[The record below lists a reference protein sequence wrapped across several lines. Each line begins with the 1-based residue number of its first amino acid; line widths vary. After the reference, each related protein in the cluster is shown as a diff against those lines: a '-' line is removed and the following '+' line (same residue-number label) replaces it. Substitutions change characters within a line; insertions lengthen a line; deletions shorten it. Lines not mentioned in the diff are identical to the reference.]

1 MRSYLIIAVVVLSSV
16 LAGFS
21 QTPQNTAP
29 VKWER
34 YRDGKLK
41 LSVLLP
47 KLPIRIDSVEP
58 CSERLITEY
67 WAYAESAAYMVKVT
81 SKWSGYNAFCEKVR
95 KFNSDLFE
103 DEMRGFAAAKDV
115 VTGVATIGQYQGV
128 RTFSSRFRRKYVFD
142 EVSKGRWIEL
152 EIVSRSED
160 INKEMHFVASLD
172 GMGKEK
178 GLKLDDGAVAT
189 IGDRIDP
196 PATGNVSKP
205 EEPPKV
211 LTGQGNGQGSGKA
224 DGISASTETPTV
236 PATPITPLVIAA
248 KPRAR
253 YTDMA
258 RQAEI
263 QGTVVLR
270 MTFRSNGSVG
280 SIVVIKS
287 LPYGLTE
294 QAIAAA
300 RKLVFLPAQINGA
313 NVAVTKQVE
322 YSFSIY

>member
-1 MRSYLIIAVVVLSSV
+1 
-16 LAGFS
+16 
-21 QTPQNTAP
+21 
-29 VKWER
+29 
-34 YRDGKLK
+34 
-41 LSVLLP
+41 
-47 KLPIRIDSVEP
+47 
-58 CSERLITEY
+58 
-67 WAYAESAAYMVKVT
+67 
-81 SKWSGYNAFCEKVR
+81 
-95 KFNSDLFE
+95 
-103 DEMRGFAAAKDV
+103 
-115 VTGVATIGQYQGV
+115 VTGVATIGKYQGV

-142 EVSKGRWIEL
+142 EVAKGRWIEL

-160 INKEMHFVASLD
+160 INKERHFVASLD
-172 GMGKEK
+172 GTGKEK

-189 IGDRIDP
+189 IGDRNDP

-211 LTGQGNGQGSGKA
+211 RNGQGNGQGSGKA
-224 DGISASTETPTV
+224 DGISASTETRTV

-258 RQAEI
+258 RQTTV
-263 QGTVVLR
+263 QGTVILR
-270 MTFRSNGSVG
+270 TTFLPNGSVG
-280 SIVVIKS
+280 AVSVVKS

-294 QAIAAA
+294 EAIAAA

>member
-1 MRSYLIIAVVVLSSV
+1 MKKYLIIAAIVLGSV
-16 LAGFS
+16 HHVAS
-21 QTPQNTAP
+21 QTQENIAP

-34 YRDGKLK
+34 YRIGKLK

-58 CSERLITEY
+58 CSERSITEY
-67 WAYAESAAYMVKVT
+67 WAYAENAAYMVKVT
-81 SKWSGYNAFCEKVR
+81 SKWTGYNAFCEKVR
-95 KFNSDLFE
+95 KFDSDLFE
-103 DEMRGFAAAKDV
+103 DEMRGFAVAKDV
-115 VTGVATIGQYQGV
+115 VTGTANIGPYQGV

-152 EIVSRSED
+152 EIVSRSQD
-160 INKEMHFVASLD
+160 THKEMHFVASL
-172 GMGKEK
+172 GNIGKEE
-178 GLKLDDGAVAT
+178 GVELDEGAVAT

-224 DGISASTETPTV
+224 DGISGSTETPTV

-248 KPRAR
+248 KPRVR

-258 RQAEI
+258 RQAGI
-263 QGTVVLR
+263 RGTVVLR

-294 QAIAAA
+294 QAVAAA

-322 YSFSIY
+322 YTFSIY